1 MQICASYIA
10 DIGKCRYDGSM
21 GRAVSML
28 KDLSPDERKS
38 MILQRI
44 NESGR
49 VLANAVASEF
59 GVSED
64 SIRRDLR
71 ELAEQGL
78 VQRFHG
84 GAARSRSGP
93 RSFQQRAR
101 DETAGKKAIAAA
113 AAARIPANTTM
124 LLDSSTTVLE
134 FVRALPKDLQT
145 CIITGSPD
153 IASAALDHPC
163 CEVILLGGSL
173 NRLTRSAIG
182 QSTLAEVQLMRV
194 DYCVLGACAVDE
206 ELMLRAENYDDA
218 RMKRALGQACNEIM
232 LLATSEKLVKQ
243 APFAIGPIALVSTLV
258 TDRTADRSILE
269 RISGAGV
276 AVIVADDQLA

>member
-1 MQICASYIA
+1 
-10 DIGKCRYDGSM
+10 
-21 GRAVSML
+21 ML
-28 KDLSPDERKS
+28 KDLSPDERKG
-38 MILQRI
+38 LLLKRI
-44 NESGR
+44 NEAGR
-49 VLANAVASEF
+49 VLANVVASEF

-101 DETAGKKAIAAA
+101 DDTAGKRAIASA
-113 AAARIPANTTM
+113 AAARIPANATM

-134 FVRALPKDLQT
+134 FVRALPAGLQT

-153 IASAALDHPC
+153 IATAALDHPY

-173 NRLTRSAIG
+173 NRMTRSTIG
-182 QSTLAEVQLMRV
+182 QSTLAEVQSMRI

-206 ELMLRAENYDDA
+206 TLMLRAENYDDA
-218 RMKRALGQACNEIM
+218 RMKLAFIQASNQVM
-232 LLATSEKLVKQ
+232 LLATSDKLVKQ
-243 APFAIGPIALVSTLV
+243 GPFAIAPISIIATLV
-258 TDRTADRSILE
+258 TNRIANQAILE
-269 RISGAGV
+269 RISEVGV
-276 AVIVADDQLA
+276 EVIVADD

>member
-1 MQICASYIA
+1 
-10 DIGKCRYDGSM
+10 
-21 GRAVSML
+21 ML

-38 MILQRI
+38 MILKRI

-84 GAARSRSGP
+84 GAARSRLGP

-113 AAARIPANTTM
+113 AAARIPANATM

-134 FVRALPKDLQT
+134 FVRALPTDLQT

-153 IASAALDHPC
+153 IAAAALDHPC

-182 QSTLAEVQLMRV
+182 QSTLAEVQSMRV

-206 ELMLRAENYDDA
+206 GLMLRAENYDDA
-218 RMKRALGQACNEIM
+218 RMKLAFGQACNEII
-232 LLATSEKLVKQ
+232 LLATSEKLLKQ
-243 APFAIGPIALVSTLV
+243 GPFAIGPISIVSTLV
-258 TDRTADRSILE
+258 TDKTADRSILE
-269 RISGAGV
+269 RISEAGV
-276 AVIVADDQLA
+276 EVIVAGDKLA

>member
-1 MQICASYIA
+1 MFLPISALLVTM
-10 DIGKCRYDGSM
+10 RSM
-21 GRAVSML
+21 GWSYVEML
-28 KDLSPDERKS
+28 KDLSPDERKG
-38 MILQRI
+38 MILKRI

-49 VLANAVASEF
+49 VLASAVASEF

-71 ELAEQGL
+71 ELSEQGL

-101 DETAGKKAIAAA
+101 DETAGKRAIAAA
-113 AAARIPANTTM
+113 AAARIPAHATM

-134 FVRALPKDLQT
+134 FVRALPADLQT
-145 CIITGSPD
+145 CIITGCPD

-173 NRLTRSAIG
+173 NRLTRSTIG
-182 QSTLAEVQLMRV
+182 QSTLAEAQSMRV

-206 ELMLRAENYDDA
+206 GLMLRAENYDDA
-218 RMKRALGQACNEIM
+218 RMKLAFGQASNEII
-232 LLATSEKLVKQ
+232 LLATSEKLLKQ
-243 APFAIGPIALVSTLV
+243 GPFSIGPISLISTLV

-269 RISGAGV
+269 RISGEGV
-276 AVIVADDQLA
+276 EVIVADDQPA